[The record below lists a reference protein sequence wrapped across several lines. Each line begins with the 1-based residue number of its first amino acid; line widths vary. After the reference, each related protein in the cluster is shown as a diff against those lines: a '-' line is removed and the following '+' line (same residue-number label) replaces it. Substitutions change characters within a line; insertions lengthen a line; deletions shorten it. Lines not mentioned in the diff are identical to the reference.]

1 VTSCHSPLIT
11 LAAIAGAVAIAACGS
26 SSKSPSAA
34 GSGGA
39 AQGIKFADCMRAK
52 GVPNFPDPSAGGGI
66 QIQAGSGINPSSPSF
81 QAAQAS
87 CAKLLPGGGPG
98 KQHPSAQLIKLM
110 LQTSEC
116 MRRHGI
122 SGFPDPT
129 RNPPTSPTGY
139 SAVIDRGGVVVAIPN
154 TIDLGSP
161 AFQQAAAA
169 CGFPHLGRRT
179 VKP

>member
-1 VTSCHSPLIT
+1 MSNCRSPLIT

-26 SSKSPSAA
+26 SSKSPGAA

-39 AQGIKFADCMRAK
+39 AQLIKFADCMRAK

-66 QIQAGSGINPSSPSF
+66 QIGSGVNRSSPSF
-81 QAAQAS
+81 KTAQAS

-98 KQHPSAQLIKLM
+98 KQNPSAQSIKLM

-129 RNPPTSPTGY
+129 RTPPSSPAEY
-139 SAVIDRGGVVVAIPN
+139 SGVIDRAESSSPSPN

-169 CGFPHLGRRT
+169 CGFPQLGRRL